1 MSCHL
6 HLGNEGLDLSQSR
19 ELFLL
24 SSVNQKLSVNSLS
37 GMSRLAISLLFTIF
51 LCFVLTS
58 HLSSGRDIFH
68 QFQDEI
74 KDAILHNQD
83 ETENGKTMSEI
94 IHTLVIHLLSTMQQ
108 YVQRPAEML

>member
-1 MSCHL
+1 MSFHL

-37 GMSRLAISLLFTIF
+37 GMSRLAISLFTIF

-58 HLSSGRDIFH
+58 YLSSGRDIFH

>member
-1 MSCHL
+1 M
-6 HLGNEGLDLSQSR
+6 HLGNEGLDLSHSLV

-83 ETENGKTMSEI
+83 ETENGKAMSEI